1 MNDSKEN
8 IDENNEE
15 VSEIDDGKTVTDEID
30 TIINERD
37 QYKNIAQRA
46 QADLINYKNRVTA
59 DRESTYVMIVS
70 RFVSNLLPII
80 DNFNRAISSMPDDNS
95 WYQGLLMIEKSLN
108 ELIES
113 EGISQTAK
121 PGMDFNPKYHEA
133 IMTIESDTQKD
144 GTIADIIAQGYELKD
159 RIIRPAQVTVIK
171 NINKEKEDID
181 MENQNNS
188 SENEGD
194 NNG

>member
-46 QADLINYKNRVTA
+46 QAYLINYKNRVTE

-70 RFVSNLLPII
+70 RFVSNLLPFI

-108 ELIES
+108 
-113 EGISQTAK
+113 
-121 PGMDFNPKYHEA
+121 
-133 IMTIESDTQKD
+133 
-144 GTIADIIAQGYELKD
+144 
-159 RIIRPAQVTVIK
+159 
-171 NINKEKEDID
+171 
-181 MENQNNS
+181 
-188 SENEGD
+188 
-194 NNG
+194 

>member
-46 QADLINYKNRVTA
+46 QADLINYKNRVTE

-95 WYQGLLMIEKSLN
+95 WYEGLLMIEKSLN

>member
-1 MNDSKEN
+1 MNN
-8 IDENNEE
+8 PDENNEE
-15 VSEIDDGKTVTDEID
+15 VSEIDNGKTITDEID

-46 QADLINYKNRVTA
+46 QADLINYKNRVA
-59 DRESTYVMIVS
+59 EEREATYVMIVS

-95 WYQGLLMIEKSLN
+95 WYQGIIMIEKSLN
-108 ELIES
+108 ELVES

-121 PGMDFNPKYHEA
+121 PGMDFDPKYHEA
-133 IMTIESDTQKD
+133 IMAIEDETKNE
-144 GTIADIIAQGYELKD
+144 GTIADIIAQGYELKG
-159 RIIRPAQVTVIK
+159 RIIRPAQVTVIR
-171 NINKEKEDID
+171 NVNNVNNEKEDID
-181 MENQNNS
+181 VESQNNS
-188 SENEGD
+188 SETEGD